1 MQLTFVNVILLNRTG
16 MVKVSNVSFKTHI
29 FVERLFT
36 PLTLLLNLSLR
47 DVKSETV
54 FLLDSSESARSI
66 LSLAF

>member
-1 MQLTFVNVILLNRTG
+1 MHLTFVNVILLNRTG
-16 MVKVSNVSFKTHI
+16 MVNVSNVSIKTHI

-36 PLTLLLNLSLR
+36 PLALLLNSSLR
-47 DVKSETV
+47 DVNSETV

>member
-1 MQLTFVNVILLNRTG
+1 MHLTFVNVILLNRTG
-16 MVKVSNVSFKTHI
+16 MVYVSNVSIKTHI

-36 PLTLLLNLSLR
+36 PLALLLNSSLR
-47 DVKSETV
+47 DVNSETV